1 MSKPTVNSNYAGKAA
16 GFYISAALKE
26 ATSLDHL
33 TVLQNI
39 KYKMN
44 MQKLAGANYVR
55 NAGCDFQDHGTLALT
70 ESVLTPKNL
79 QINMQT
85 CKDQLLSSWEAET
98 MRAGAMNNNAP
109 QFEDYVISYF
119 TQHISDAVETSIWGG
134 ADANNGEFE
143 GFLTATTG
151 AFAVNGNVVQTN
163 NAGGA
168 GTAYTATNIIENL
181 QTIAAAIPSTVY
193 GKEDLRIYMNFKTY
207 RLYISAISAL
217 GYVNM
222 YSMNSDYESTFEGI
236 RLAVVYGMPDDKL
249 VAAQVSNLY
258 FGTDL
263 LSDTTQV
270 KMLDMS
276 PLDGSENLRF
286 VAKFTGGVQVGIG
299 SEVVQQ
305 D

>member
-1 MSKPTVNSNYAGKAA
+1 MAFTVNSNYAGKAA

-39 KYKMN
+39 KYKEN
-44 MQKLAGANYVR
+44 LQKVAGSNLVR
-55 NAGCDFQDHGTLALT
+55 NADCNFTDHGTLALT
-70 ESVLTPKNL
+70 ESILTPKNL

-85 CKDQLLSSWEAET
+85 CKDTLLSSWEAET
-98 MRAGAMNNNAP
+98 MRAGAMNNNSP
-109 QFEDYVISYF
+109 KFEDYVISYF
-119 TQHISDAVETSIWGG
+119 TQHIADAVESSVWSG
-134 ADANNGEFE
+134 AAATNGEFE

-151 AFAVNGNVVQTN
+151 AFAVNGNVVQSDN
-163 NAGGA
+163 DGGA
-168 GTAYTATNIIENL
+168 GTAYTAANIIANL

-193 GKEDLRIYMNFKTY
+193 GKEDLRIYMNWKTY
-207 RLYISAISAL
+207 RLYVSAISAL

-222 YSMNSDYESTFEGI
+222 YSMNNDYEATFEGI
-236 RLAVVYGMPDDKL
+236 KLSVVYGMPDDKL
-249 VAAQVSNLY
+249 VAAQVSNLF

-263 LSDTTQV
+263 ISDTTQV

-286 VAKFTGGVQVGIG
+286 VAKYSGGVQVGIG
-299 SEVVQQ
+299 AEVVQQ

>member
-1 MSKPTVNSNYAGKAA
+1 MAFTVTSNYAGKAA

-39 KYKMN
+39 KYKEN
-44 MQKLAGANYVR
+44 LQKVAGSSLVR
-55 NAGCDFQDHGTLALT
+55 NADCNFTDHGTLALT
-70 ESVLTPKNL
+70 ESVLEPKNL

-85 CKDQLLSSWEAET
+85 CKDTLLSSWEADQ
-98 MRAGAMNNNAP
+98 MKAGAMNNNAP
-109 QFEDYVISYF
+109 KFEDYVISYF
-119 TQHISDAVETSIWGG
+119 TQHIADAVESSVWSG
-134 ADANNGEFE
+134 AAATNGEFE

-163 NAGGA
+163 NDGGA
-168 GTAYTATNIIENL
+168 GTAYTAANIIANL

-193 GKEDLRIYMNFKTY
+193 GKEDLRIYMNWKTY
-207 RLYISAISAL
+207 RLYISAISTL

-222 YSMNSDYESTFEGI
+222 YNMNNDYEAMFEGI

-263 LSDTTQV
+263 VSDTTQV

-286 VAKFTGGVQVGIG
+286 VAKYSGGVQVGIG
-299 SEVVQQ
+299 AEVVQQ

>member
-1 MSKPTVNSNYAGKAA
+1 MSFTVTSNYAGKAA

-39 KYKMN
+39 KFKEN
-44 MQKLAGANYVR
+44 LQKVAGSSLVR
-55 NAGCDFQDHGTLALT
+55 NADCNFTNHGTLALT
-70 ESVLTPKNL
+70 ESILEPKNL
-79 QINMQT
+79 QINMET
-85 CKDQLLSSWEAET
+85 CKDTLLSSWEADT
-98 MRAGAMNNNAP
+98 MRAGAMNNNSP
-109 QFEDYVISYF
+109 KFEDYVISYF
-119 TQHISDAVETSIWGG
+119 TQHIADAVESSVWSG
-134 ADANNGEFE
+134 AAATNGQFE

-151 AFAVNGNVVQTN
+151 AFAVNGNVVQTDN
-163 NAGGA
+163 DGGA
-168 GTAYTATNIIENL
+168 GTSYTAANIIANL

-193 GKEDLRIYMNFKTY
+193 GREDLRIYMNWKTY
-207 RLYISAISAL
+207 RLYVSAISAL

-222 YSMNSDYESTFEGI
+222 YSMNNDYEATFEGI
-236 RLAVVYGMPDDKL
+236 KLSVVYGMPDDQL
-249 VAAQVSNLY
+249 VAAQTSNLF

-263 LSDTTQV
+263 VSDTTQV

-286 VAKFTGGVQVGIG
+286 VAKYSGGVQVGIG
-299 SEVVQQ
+299 AEVVWQ

>member
-1 MSKPTVNSNYAGKAA
+1 MSKPTVTSNYAGKAA

-26 ATSLDHL
+26 ASSLDHL

-39 KYKMN
+39 KFKTN
-44 MQKLAGANYVR
+44 LQKVAGANLVR
-55 NAGCDFQDHGTLALT
+55 NASCNFDDHGTLALT
-70 ESVLTPKNL
+70 ESILTPKNL

-85 CKDQLLSSWEAET
+85 CKDQLLESWEAET

-109 QFEDYVISYF
+109 GFEDYVISYF
-119 TQHISDAVETSIWGG
+119 TQHIADAVESSVWSG
-134 ADANNGEFE
+134 AAANNGEFE

-151 AFAVNGNVVQTN
+151 AFAVNGNVIA
-163 NAGGA
+163 NAAA
-168 GTAYTATNIIENL
+168 GAYTAGTIISEL
-181 QTIAAAIPSTVY
+181 QKIAAAIPSTVY
-193 GKEDLRIYMNFKTY
+193 GKEDLRIYMNWKTY
-207 RLYISAISAL
+207 RLYVSAISAL

-222 YSMNSDYESTFEGI
+222 YSMNNDYEATFEGI
-236 RLAVVYGMPDDKL
+236 KLSVVYGMPDNQM

-286 VAKFTGGVQVGIG
+286 VAKYSGGVQVGIG
-299 SEVVQQ
+299 SEVVHQS
-305 D
+305 

>member
-1 MSKPTVNSNYAGKAA
+1 MAFTVTSNYAGKAA

-26 ATSLDHL
+26 ATSLEHL

-39 KYKMN
+39 KYKEN
-44 MQKLAGANYVR
+44 LQKVAGSDLVR
-55 NAGCDFQDHGTLALT
+55 NADCNFTDHGTLALT
-70 ESVLTPKNL
+70 ESILEPKNL

-85 CKDQLLSSWEAET
+85 CKDTLLSSWEADT

-109 QFEDYVISYF
+109 KFEDYVISYF
-119 TQHISDAVETSIWGG
+119 TQHIADAVESSVWSG
-134 ADANNGEFE
+134 AAATNGQFE

-151 AFAVNGNVVQTN
+151 AFAVNGNVVQST

-168 GTAYTATNIIENL
+168 GTAYTASNIIENL

-193 GKEDLRIYMNFKTY
+193 GREDLRIYMNWKTY
-207 RLYISAISAL
+207 RLYVSAISAL

-222 YSMNSDYESTFEGI
+222 YSMNNDYEATFEGI
-236 RLAVVYGMPDDKL
+236 RLSVVYGMPDDQL
-249 VAAQVSNLY
+249 VAAQTSNLF

-263 LSDTTQV
+263 ISDTTQV

-286 VAKFTGGVQVGIG
+286 VAKYSGGVQVGIG
-299 SEVVQQ
+299 AEVVQH